1 MNALSNYRL
10 ANMKM
15 QMAKGADA
23 ICAAAEVR
31 YLAWEKLSRD
41 EKDIISKELEEA
53 DKNDL

>member
-1 MNALSNYRL
+1 
-10 ANMKM
+10 MKM